1 MVNAFLRIETK
12 VFVQFTSFVLR
23 DRAPWTSVT
32 RFGKFLD
39 TLAIFYE
46 GYKVSSK
53 MLNLLWQISY
63 AVGQF
68 LFIVNDQIFQN

>member
-68 LFIVNDQIFQN
+68 SIIVNDQIFQK